1 MEHAAVTMKRIER
14 LSAAGAPA
22 ALLAGGVA
30 LLQWHSIRFWSA
42 QVGATGWAW
51 SVLLEGVALWLW
63 YRGRLAMRLLGLI
76 ASTLLLAGP
85 LYQVGMPLAQEL
97 GAANEAG
104 AARARTVTL
113 LEGRVASLKQ
123 QLSTYLDNSRSRSGW
138 LPAIARTE
146 HELKEAETELR
157 ALYTARR
164 ESVPQLGNVRHAVIA
179 MQAVALLLF
188 QVTNIL
194 ALRTLA
200 EREPRTCEREA
211 PGAAVPA
218 LGPPATGA
226 SAPLSVPDT
235 ALPEPSARLAAVLKA
250 WRR

>member
-1 MEHAAVTMKRIER
+1 
-14 LSAAGAPA
+14 
-22 ALLAGGVA
+22 
-30 LLQWHSIRFWSA
+30 
-42 QVGATGWAW
+42 
-51 SVLLEGVALWLW
+51 
-63 YRGRLAMRLLGLI
+63 MRLLGLI

-97 GAANEAG
+97 GASNEADV
-104 AARARTVTL
+104 ARARTIGL
-113 LEGRVASLKQ
+113 LEGRVASLKR

-138 LPAIARTE
+138 LPAITE
-146 HELKEAETELR
+146 TERALKEAEADLR
-157 ALYTARR
+157 ALYAAPRETAPHLGTVRR
-164 ESVPQLGNVRHAVIA
+164 AVIA

-200 EREPRTCEREA
+200 ERERQACEREV
-211 PGAAVPA
+211 PDAAMPA
-218 LGPPATGA
+218 LGPPATA
-226 SAPLSVPDT
+226 APAPVQAPDI